1 MPLFYFDV
9 REGSCFISD
18 ADGIELHD
26 LDAAE
31 REAAEAAAEL
41 GRERL
46 SFSKDRSIVI
56 EVRNEHGQR
65 ILTATVSLQ
74 IVRVKPTPSW
84 HPTAI

>member
-9 REGSCFISD
+9 REGSGFISD

-41 GRERL
+41 GRERI
-46 SFSKDRSIVI
+46 SFSKDRSVVI

-74 IVRVKPTPSW
+74 IVRVKPPPSRP
-84 HPTAI
+84 PTAI